1 MTEEFPVEK
10 IKGSIASTLRRS
22 IVLKNYEIPDD
33 TTTFLSD
40 KYCAVCQAEFGKIG
54 IVHAKKCM
62 CKFCNRG
69 VCPKCSPEKLMHP
82 VSKKEERVCAAC
94 LNKMMET
101 HMSSGFNSKIRELQ
115 EEKIQRKQ
123 ELDIM
128 IREKQL
134 DLASNQYLDEQIQ
147 NESSIS
153 LQKLKKLK
161 DNLGELMDQQE
172 LKRMKYREIKDKYEK
187 YFGDGKKREVLIETM
202 EKQLSEF
209 KVIWENNKKILP
221 ELRNQVG
228 ELQENE
234 IILRS
239 KIKEKKGNA
248 ISLGLSDK
256 EQKISAELNDQ
267 LHKIHV
273 LNEENLLLQNEV
285 NELKNSNE
293 ELDEKILAEE
303 IQARNRIN
311 DSLIST
317 SSSKYSPDEEQRIQ
331 ELREKSKEN
340 QKKIQGL
347 RVLLEGQKISARKSK
362 IETDPPAPEP
372 GSRPCANCLVY

>member
-1 MTEEFPVEK
+1 MTDEFPVEK
-10 IKGSIASTLRRS
+10 IRGSIVSNLRRS
-22 IVLKNYEIPDD
+22 VVLKNYEVSDD

-40 KYCAVCQAEFGKIG
+40 KYCAVCSAEFGKIG

-69 VCPKCSPEKLMHP
+69 VCPKCSPEKLVHP

-101 HMSSGFNSKIRELQ
+101 HMSSGFNSKISELQ

-153 LQKLKKLK
+153 IQKLRKLK
-161 DNLGELMDQQE
+161 ENLSELRDQQE
-172 LKRMKYREIKDKYEK
+172 LKRMEYKEIKDKYEK
-187 YFGDGKKREVLIETM
+187 FFGDGKKRESLMETL
-202 EKQLSEF
+202 EKQLSEL
-209 KVIWENNKKILP
+209 KVVWENNKKVLP
-221 ELRNQVG
+221 ELRNHVG

-234 IILRS
+234 ILLKS

-256 EQKISAELNDQ
+256 EQKISAELDEQ
-267 LHKIHV
+267 MHKIHV
-273 LNEENLLLQNEV
+273 LGEENLLLQKEI
-285 NELKNSNE
+285 NELKKSNDD
-293 ELDEKILAEE
+293 LDEKILSEE

-317 SSSKYSPDEEQRIQ
+317 SSSKYSPDEELRIQ

-347 RVLLEGQKISARKSK
+347 RVLLEGQKVNARKSK
-362 IETDPPAPEP
+362 IETEPPAADP